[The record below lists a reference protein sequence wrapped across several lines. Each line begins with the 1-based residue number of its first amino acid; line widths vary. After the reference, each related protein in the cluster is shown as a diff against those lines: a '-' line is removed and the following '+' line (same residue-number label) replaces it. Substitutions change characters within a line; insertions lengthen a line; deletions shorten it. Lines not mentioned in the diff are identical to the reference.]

1 ARIQRR
7 QPLRATTTNAGARA
21 MQLPKTIIWKGN
33 EYEVPDM
40 AEIENFVFDSV
51 CETPDGET
59 VEPDHP
65 DSWLSLIGLI

>member
-1 ARIQRR
+1 
-7 QPLRATTTNAGARA
+7 